1 MPAVIIMRFVLT
13 MILVWW
19 MSRSFSEY
27 FVITGELQAIV
38 VIGALLTLMNM
49 LVRPFLDLIAFPLK
63 LFGLLLAVI
72 VVNGLFLYLTTQ
84 ITDNMDPTIVT
95 LQITGGIWGWLV
107 VSFIIGFGNWVTN
120 KIAK

>member
-27 FVITGELQAIV
+27 FVMTGELQAIV